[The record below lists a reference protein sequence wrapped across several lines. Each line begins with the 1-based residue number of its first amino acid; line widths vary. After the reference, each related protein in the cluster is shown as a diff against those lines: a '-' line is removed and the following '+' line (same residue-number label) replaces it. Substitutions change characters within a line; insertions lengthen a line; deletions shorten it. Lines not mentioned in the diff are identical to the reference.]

1 MNHWFLDN
9 QLLAWPWPIDE
20 MGAIDE
26 DSADEIEAIG
36 IVPDPICDFLMVE
49 SWRITASYVGS
60 AIPSW
65 TWSGIVP
72 AGGYRLVSDS
82 EDVVYGGWG
91 SIDEAIEY
99 SFPPDFPVVGTPGRL
114 ILNTTD
120 GDYDYN
126 LSIVLQTPGMGFA
139 EGDPDRLAWGFR
151 AVGDIAT
158 GFASAAEL
166 SFIEGVADTIVWWG
180 RTVSMPV
187 PAHTVAG
194 WEITVEPESFFE
206 E

>member
-9 QLLAWPWPIDE
+9 QLLAWPLTIDE

-36 IVPDPICDFLMVE
+36 IVPDRICDFLTVE

-91 SIDEAIEY
+91 SIDEAIEFN
-99 SFPPDFPVVGTPGRL
+99 FPSDMPVVGIPGRL
-114 ILNTTD
+114 LLNADD
-120 GDYDYN
+120 GDYNYRLAIN
-126 LSIVLQTPGMGFA
+126 LLTPGMGFA

-151 AVGDIAT
+151 AVGDLAT

-166 SFIEGVADTIVWWG
+166 SFRRVADTIVWWG
-180 RTVSMPV
+180 RTVSV
-187 PAHTVAG
+187 PQPGYTVEG
-194 WEITVEPESFFE
+194 WEITVEPESFFVF
-206 E
+206 